1 MKKKLRLL
9 GIISVVI
16 GGIAALLALYP
27 SKGLFFAIPMAFA
40 GMICSSIYIFIDT
53 KNEINAKAV
62 TPGIVGLFLSS
73 IPILIILIF
82 IIINNFSH

>member
-1 MKKKLRLL
+1 MQKKLRVL
-9 GIISVVI
+9 GIVSVVI

-27 SKGLFFAIPMAFA
+27 SKGLLFALPLGFA

-53 KNEINAKAV
+53 KNEINSKAV

-73 IPILIILIF
+73 IPVLLILIF
-82 IIINNFSH
+82 IIINYFSH